1 MSVGFVKREQLLL
14 CISYLSR
21 LWRFCQKVL
30 RPVMPHLR
38 IKVNS
43 SSVSALKVKGRVT
56 LKPPSKGKGLHKGLA
71 GSEKE
76 SQGLPLQL
84 KPLQLQLAFKEGE
97 GKKRKFLHRKQ
108 NKHFCSNT
116 NKLYPQGTGNAW
128 LEGNSPVPIAR
139 GTQTRFSFLP
149 LASTDSYLK
158 KETPNKVIRSQIITF
173 LKGPDMGHS
182 PIPYHVPN

>member
-1 MSVGFVKREQLLL
+1 VSEEPERSSLF
-14 CISYLSR
+14 
-21 LWRFCQKVL
+21 
-30 RPVMPHLR
+30 
-38 IKVNS
+38 S
-43 SSVSALKVKGRVT
+43 SSVVSVGLEVKVSDMAWNG
-56 LKPPSKGKGLHKGLA
+56 GKG
-71 GSEKE
+71 
-76 SQGLPLQL
+76 
-84 KPLQLQLAFKEGE
+84 
-97 GKKRKFLHRKQ
+97 KQ

-116 NKLYPQGTGNAW
+116 NKLYPQGTRNAW

-158 KETPNKVIRSQIITF
+158 KETPNKVIRYQIITF

>member
-84 KPLQLQLAFKEGE
+84 QLAFKEGE
-97 GKKRKFLHRKQ
+97 GKKRKFLRKTSIFVVIQ
-108 NKHFCSNT
+108 I
-116 NKLYPQGTGNAW
+116 
-128 LEGNSPVPIAR
+128 NSIPREPEMP
-139 GTQTRFSFLP
+139 G
-149 LASTDSYLK
+149 
-158 KETPNKVIRSQIITF
+158 
-173 LKGPDMGHS
+173 LKGTHL
-182 PIPYHVPN
+182 YR